1 MIHRL
6 FLAILLSVL
15 MVSACC
21 AEFNVRDFG
30 AVGDGVA
37 DDTAAFQSALDE
49 AGKAGGGIVN
59 VPAGVYRINGN
70 LTVPGAVTLQGIFR
84 VPPVVVGGKIT
95 GVSGSILHAYAG
107 RGSEEGKPFIT
118 LGGNAA
124 TVAGLTIVYPEWKQT
139 DVPPVPY
146 PPCIANNGPV
156 ENVGVLDCNLVN
168 PYEGIRFV
176 WAGRHF
182 IRNVY
187 GYPIKRGIFVDDCYD
202 IGRIENVHFWPFGV
216 HYKPDDPY
224 CKWVNVNGVCMEF
237 ARTDWQYV
245 TNTFCFGYGVGYKF
259 SQSKSGSA
267 NGNFLGIGADSCRR
281 AILVEQCQ
289 GPGLLVTNGEFV
301 GRWGSA
307 DSVCLEIGKDVRGKV
322 QLTNCSFWGPI
333 DRCVWMRA
341 DSGHFIAN
349 SCNFLHWDNN
359 SNNNPALDIEAGK
372 VIVQGCSFGEG
383 NLNARVGQA
392 VKSAI
397 FMGNQAPDGF
407 EISNAAGKRMQ
418 AIGNEQD
425 PVQWTD
431 KARLHYR
438 INIGADGDKRYVQ
451 GFQGQETMP
460 WKGRLRPSRW
470 TRGESELILPVV
482 PGKQYALS
490 LDVSVPE
497 AAFSDDMGLYLNGRR
512 IASFPRDRDAATT
525 INAVIPPQSSNQVKL
540 VLRVKGWVPA
550 EVTESNSDTRTLGAR
565 AFSVIMRASGQS
577 GEIFDAN
584 IGEWVNG
591 RR

>member
-267 NGNFLGIGADSCRR
+267 NGNFLGIGADWCGR
-281 AILVEQCQ
+281 AVLVEESQ
-289 GPGLLVTNGEFV
+289 GPGLLITNGEFV
-301 GRWGSA
+301 GGDKA
-307 DSVCLEIGKDVRGKV
+307 DAYVELTPTHTGVV
-322 QLTNCSFWGPI
+322 QFSNCSFWGPCPTIAII
-333 DRCVWMRA
+333 DGNGA
-341 DSGHFIAN
+341 ASFN
-349 SCNFLHWDNN
+349 QCNFNNWGGDQKAWSIDARGGDITIQTCRFGPNRPDIKLDKGVKTAVIMGNRFTESKEIENN
-359 SNNNPALDIEAGK
+359 SEGD
-372 VIVQGCSFGEG
+372 VQEG
-383 NLNARVGQA
+383 LN
-392 VKSAI
+392 
-397 FMGNQAPDGF
+397 
-407 EISNAAGKRMQ
+407 
-418 AIGNEQD
+418 
-425 PVQWTD
+425 
-431 KARLHYR
+431 
-438 INIGADGDKRYVQ
+438 
-451 GFQGQETMP
+451 
-460 WKGRLRPSRW
+460 
-470 TRGESELILPVV
+470 VV
-482 PGKQYALS
+482 SK
-490 LDVSVPE
+490 
-497 AAFSDDMGLYLNGRR
+497 
-512 IASFPRDRDAATT
+512 
-525 INAVIPPQSSNQVKL
+525 
-540 VLRVKGWVPA
+540 
-550 EVTESNSDTRTLGAR
+550 
-565 AFSVIMRASGQS
+565 
-577 GEIFDAN
+577 
-584 IGEWVNG
+584 
-591 RR
+591 

>member
-1 MIHRL
+1 MNIQM
-6 FLAILLSVL
+6 LAAVAAIAVTATCAH
-15 MVSACC
+15 SAV
-21 AEFNVRDFG
+21 NVKDFG
-30 AVGDGVA
+30 AKADGSADTSVA
-37 DDTAAFQSALDE
+37 IQKALD
-49 AGKAGGGIVN
+49 AAVQNGGGVVDLGVGRFRLDGPIT
-59 VPAGVYRINGN
+59 VPAGVTLAGVWEAPHHAQLKKGTVIEVYAGKNQEDGPAAITLSPSSAVKGITFFYPEQRI
-70 LTVPGAVTLQGIFR
+70 PGTIAYPWTIQGSGMHCSVIDCTFVNAYKAIDFGTHWNELHYIRNIFGCPLK
-84 VPPVVVGGKIT
+84 V
-95 GVSGSILHAYAG
+95 GVSIDKCS
-107 RGSEEGKPFIT
+107 
-118 LGGNAA
+118 
-124 TVAGLTIVYPEWKQT
+124 
-139 DVPPVPY
+139 
-146 PPCIANNGPV
+146 
-156 ENVGVLDCNLVN
+156 
-168 PYEGIRFV
+168 
-176 WAGRHF
+176 
-182 IRNVY
+182 
-187 GYPIKRGIFVDDCYD
+187 D
-202 IGRIENVHFWPFGV
+202 IGRIENVHFNP
-216 HYKPDDPY
+216 HYWGRAEVDGIP
-224 CKWVNVNGVCMEF
+224 KWEDLLNYIQANLIAFEF
-237 ARTDWQYV
+237 ARTDWEYV
-245 TNTFCFGYGVGYKF
+245 HNTFVFGAKVGYRFYK
-259 SQSKSGSA
+259 GSDGTV